1 MVRLKDIPNWQ
12 NIPVKYGYLF
22 NDIKNNNNYSEKRR
36 KVLFIEIPMKDKNNN
51 FKYITRILNL

>member
-22 NDIKNNNNYSEKRR
+22 NDIINNNNYSEKRR
-36 KVLFIEIPMKDKNNN
+36 KVLFIEIPIKKNNQN
-51 FKYITRILNL
+51 IYITKILNL